1 MSFAG
6 RVVKGAFH
14 AVRQRLVPPPVIRL
28 TREEHARVFDNQL
41 LLGKNVLVTGA
52 GRNIGRSIA
61 LEMARQGANVYFTD
75 LQPERVSNLQSELE
89 ASGVRAHGFVSDI
102 GAPAEVDALRAALDG
117 DSVIIDVLVNNV
129 GVHRVGG
136 IQKLTRTD
144 WREIFETNVFGPV
157 QLTQYVVD
165 RLIGAERAGS
175 VLFVTSV
182 HEQSTVGAVAYSA
195 TKSAL
200 AMIVKELA
208 FELAPHRIRVN
219 AIAPGSVAVIEP
231 DTLPPFPGSALFGA
245 SIHPSYIG
253 RAAVYLAADYF
264 SQFTTGSTVTVDA
277 GLLTRP
283 QSR

>member
-1 MSFAG
+1 VSFAS
-6 RVVKGAFH
+6 RVVKGALR
-14 AVRQRLVPPPVIRL
+14 AVRQRLLPPPVIQL
-28 TREEHARVFDNQL
+28 VREEHARVLDNQL
-41 LLGKNVLVTGA
+41 LLDKNVLVTGA

-75 LQPERVSNLQSELE
+75 LQPEIVSDLQSELE
-89 ASGVRAHGFVSDI
+89 AGGARARGFVSDI
-102 GAPAEVDALRAALDG
+102 GAPAGVDGLSAALDSDG
-117 DSVIIDVLVNNV
+117 VIIDVLVNNV
-129 GVHRVGG
+129 GVHQAGG
-136 IQKLTRTD
+136 LRKLTRTD
-144 WREIFETNVFGPV
+144 WREVFETNVFGPV

-165 RLIGAERAGS
+165 RLVAAGRPGS
-175 VLFVTSV
+175 VLFITSV
-182 HEQSTVGAVAYSA
+182 HEQSTLGAVAYSA

-219 AIAPGSVAVIEP
+219 AIAPGAVAVIES

-245 SIHPSYIG
+245 CIHPSYIG

-277 GLLTRP
+277 GLLARP
-283 QSR
+283 QIR